1 MKLSIIIPCYNEAK
15 NLPLILKRCEEVVS
29 KESNIEIVIV
39 DNGSTDNTSIVLDNL
54 TSNISFVTRVKVE
67 NNLGYGHGILE
78 GLRKAKGEILGW
90 THADMQTDIYDV
102 LTGLNFFQ
110 ITDKPEQLFVKGR
123 RYNRPILDVFFT
135 IGMAIFET
143 ILLKKLMWDIN
154 SQPTMF
160 HREFFLNW
168 EAPPDDFSLDLYAY
182 YLARKSRLKIK
193 RFPVQFGKRAHG
205 FSHWNVSVS
214 AKFRFIKR
222 TLHYSFLLNK
232 RFKDD
237 A

>member
-135 IGMAIFET
+135 IGMAIF
-143 ILLKKLMWDIN
+143 K
-154 SQPTMF
+154 
-160 HREFFLNW
+160 
-168 EAPPDDFSLDLYAY
+168 
-182 YLARKSRLKIK
+182 
-193 RFPVQFGKRAHG
+193 
-205 FSHWNVSVS
+205 
-214 AKFRFIKR
+214 
-222 TLHYSFLLNK
+222 
-232 RFKDD
+232 
-237 A
+237 